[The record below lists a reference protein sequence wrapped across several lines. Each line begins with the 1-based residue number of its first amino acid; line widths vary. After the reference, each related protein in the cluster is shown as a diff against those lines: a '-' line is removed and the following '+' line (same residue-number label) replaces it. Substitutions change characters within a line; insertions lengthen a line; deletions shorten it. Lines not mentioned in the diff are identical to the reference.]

1 MDEPGNQKTGSPPT
15 GHQWIKNG
23 LVSVSSIAL
32 CGSVLTIVVFFIL
45 LAFNSRR
52 VNIPLVNITMAIQSV
67 NSVALILSIVL
78 LEVRITADVL
88 CSSLRYI
95 LYICY
100 LTSIFMACAVTVHLW
115 LVITRR
121 KLVLARRNER
131 WYYIIPLSLAFSLSS
146 ALACIPS
153 SAFGMANRC
162 TEAVVPDHYYLLI
175 RWCLYY
181 GWFVIASVISF
192 LCMFSVLRSARRLTH
207 MTHTRG
213 HSYQSSAEEY
223 RNAVNARANSKRLR
237 SLVFYTIAYPVI
249 SFVCNFPQLL
259 QELLAST
266 LKRPLVWLSFLSRVM
281 LFSEGFFLSLT
292 FFLYPAVIHSIRDLT
307 HEAVRYWVIEQ
318 EEYWRMRKIEPGGTS
333 QQQQQQRHP
342 DHGVAEQLPSDKKDI
357 RNFTSKHG
365 RLYHFVLSL
374 TPEGRR
380 ATSL

>member
-1 MDEPGNQKTGSPPT
+1 
-15 GHQWIKNG
+15 
-23 LVSVSSIAL
+23 
-32 CGSVLTIVVFFIL
+32 
-45 LAFNSRR
+45 
-52 VNIPLVNITMAIQSV
+52 MAIQSV
-67 NSVALILSIVL
+67 NTVALIITIIL
-78 LEVRITADVL
+78 LEVKITADVL

-95 LYICY
+95 LYVCY

-153 SAFGMANRC
+153 SAYGMKNRC
-162 TEAVVPDHYYLLI
+162 TEAIVPNHDYLLI

-213 HSYQSSAEEY
+213 RTFQQPSTEEY

-249 SFVCNFPQLL
+249 SFFCNFPQLL
-259 QELLAST
+259 QELLSST
-266 LKRPLVWLSFLSRVM
+266 LKRPLVWLGFLSRVM
-281 LFSEGFFLSLT
+281 LYSEGFFLSLT

-307 HEAVRYWVIEQ
+307 HEAVRYWVIDQ
-318 EEYWRMRKIEPGGTS
+318 EEYWRMQKIEATRTTTS
-333 QQQQQQRHP
+333 LA
-342 DHGVAEQLPSDKKDI
+342 HGETEQMMTSDKKDI
-357 RNFTSKHG
+357 RNFTSRHG
-365 RLYHFVLSL
+365 RLYHLVLSL

-380 ATSL
+380 ATSA